1 MQVRL
6 PGLGGVR
13 SGDGQEEQNGRAE
26 ASAHGRDL
34 RRHRHSHQALRE
46 SPQDQAAR

>member
-13 SGDGQEEQNGRAE
+13 SGDGQEEQDGRAE
-26 ASAHGRDL
+26 ASAHGCDL
-34 RRHRHSHQALRE
+34 RRHRHSHQALWE